1 MNVTTYAVAPY
12 TYFRQHDELVGAL
25 DRLFR
30 EHRVPPAIVQY
41 SFADRRATGYYDELV
56 YILTPFPTRPTSELL
71 EDIGRAVA
79 PAQARLTT
87 LLSCHYPPVFPPLPV
102 TPLYAPP
109 NEENFTVARSYLQ
122 PADDYRG
129 RATPGGFQSTFESTM
144 AIETSESN
152 LIKSTLRASYVVK
165 PCSKRPATATLTITC
180 PRVTLQ
186 HQTDSNHHPYILH
199 SFSAS
204 VRQDPHTPAGCTI
217 TPHFTPRNPRFERT
231 CNGLRYESTWIWEV
245 LDEQLRISGF
255 AECDD
260 RQVPVT
266 AVDSIGSKPI
276 TTAGKSGDATH
287 SNTEEPIAHVCSQS
301 SPSTLLNK
309 CSKSRLFEPPTESI
323 VVSVPISSGSTAY
336 PLCVTFIA
344 TLTSTA
350 GLDAIDFMN
359 RSSKWT
365 DPQAREG
372 LQSAFDKAHPA
383 AQVIHHVIRVEI
395 PDVAEMIRARMGYD
409 GMNSPTTGTEV
420 ESLGPGIGVYA
431 HRCGGDS
438 FFGGLQIS
446 LDRDAGVVGRR
457 GDENEEDNS
466 DEEE

>member
-165 PCSKRPATATLTITC
+165 VKVSAPFSVVSTALTILLSHAPKGQPLQRLPLLVLELPSSIKLTQIITHTFFI
-180 PRVTLQ
+180 PFRLASAKIHTLRR
-186 HQTDSNHHPYILH
+186 DALS
-199 SFSAS
+199 
-204 VRQDPHTPAGCTI
+204 PHTLRHAIRGLNEHVMVFAT
-217 TPHFTPRNPRFERT
+217 NPL
-231 CNGLRYESTWIWEV
+231 G
-245 LDEQLRISGF
+245 SG
-255 AECDD
+255 
-260 RQVPVT
+260 R
-266 AVDSIGSKPI
+266 SWM
-276 TTAGKSGDATH
+276 
-287 SNTEEPIAHVCSQS
+287 S
-301 SPSTLLNK
+301 S
-309 CSKSRLFEPPTESI
+309 C
-323 VVSVPISSGSTAY
+323 A
-336 PLCVTFIA
+336 
-344 TLTSTA
+344 
-350 GLDAIDFMN
+350 
-359 RSSKWT
+359 
-365 DPQAREG
+365 
-372 LQSAFDKAHPA
+372 
-383 AQVIHHVIRVEI
+383 
-395 PDVAEMIRARMGYD
+395 
-409 GMNSPTTGTEV
+409 
-420 ESLGPGIGVYA
+420 
-431 HRCGGDS
+431 
-438 FFGGLQIS
+438 
-446 LDRDAGVVGRR
+446 
-457 GDENEEDNS
+457 
-466 DEEE
+466 